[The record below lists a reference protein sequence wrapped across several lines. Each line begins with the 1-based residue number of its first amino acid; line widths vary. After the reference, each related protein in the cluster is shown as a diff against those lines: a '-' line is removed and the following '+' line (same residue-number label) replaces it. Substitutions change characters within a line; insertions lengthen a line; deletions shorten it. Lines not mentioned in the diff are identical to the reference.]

1 MNMLSKES
9 FLELEKDLKAKGGF
23 SVNHFTPFSY
33 YAFKLNIGF
42 LVSVKKYE
50 DKMSLEDFTYE
61 RVKAYLNKEG
71 LEDELR
77 RLYFGGWLD
86 NEDYI
91 YLDMNIYILD
101 FVMAIKEAIKQN
113 QVAIYDLKNEKSI
126 YLKDIN
132 LIEYL
137 SNE

>member
-50 DKMSLEDFTYE
+50 EALEPKDFTYE

-77 RLYFGGWLD
+77 HLYFGGWLD
-86 NEDYI
+86 NEGYI

-113 QVAIYDLKNEKSI
+113 QVAIYDLKKEKSI

>member
-1 MNMLSKES
+1 MEPK
-9 FLELEKDLKAKGGF
+9 
-23 SVNHFTPFSY
+23 
-33 YAFKLNIGF
+33 
-42 LVSVKKYE
+42 
-50 DKMSLEDFTYE
+50 DFTYE

-77 RLYFGGWLD
+77 HLYFGGWLD
-86 NEDYI
+86 NEGYI

-137 SNE
+137 SYE

>member
-1 MNMLSKES
+1 MNMLSKEA

-23 SVNHFTPFSY
+23 SVKALTSLGYEPLKSSM
-33 YAFKLNIGF
+33 GF
-42 LVSVKKYE
+42 MVSIKKYE
-50 DKMSLEDFTYE
+50 EALEPKDFTYE
-61 RVKAYLNKEG
+61 RVKAYLSKEG

-77 RLYFGGWLD
+77 HLYFGGWLD
-86 NEDYI
+86 NEGYI

-113 QVAIYDLKNEKSI
+113 QVAIYDLKKEKSI